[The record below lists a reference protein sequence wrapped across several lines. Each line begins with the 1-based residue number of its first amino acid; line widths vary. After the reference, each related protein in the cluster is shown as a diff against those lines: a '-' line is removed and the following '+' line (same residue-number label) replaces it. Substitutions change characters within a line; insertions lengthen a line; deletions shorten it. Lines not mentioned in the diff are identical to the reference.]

1 MSVFSKALKSI
12 VGKATIAAV
21 ALGGILAFTPA
32 KASAQVVYCDRPAA
46 RVVVRGGF
54 YGPHVVVRGGFYEPR
69 YYGRRYYYGPVY
81 SHYRYWDSRFHCW
94 RYR

>member
-1 MSVFSKALKSI
+1 MSVFSKAVKSL

-21 ALGGILAFTPA
+21 ALGGFLALTPA
-32 KASAQVVYCDRPAA
+32 KAAAQPVYVARPAA

-69 YYGRRYYYGPVY
+69 Y
-81 SHYRYWDSRFHCW
+81 
-94 RYR
+94 